1 MPLLLNLSAAP
12 ALDRLMAETD
22 TRGLEWSLQGRTSQ
36 DAWPAIAGIGSLAG
50 AGESEISFAVSKKY
64 LQALLASQARAV
76 IVTPEIDQACLEAEP
91 AWFDRI
97 RVLCNNPYLLYAR
110 LTQWFE
116 RARQPVP
123 DASAPAIHA
132 TAVVAPTAELGEGV
146 RIGPG
151 CVVEE
156 GAKIGARTVL
166 EAACLIGRDVEIG
179 EDSLLHPRVT
189 LYARVQIGARAILH
203 SGVVLGADGFGFAP
217 DHHQAR
223 GGWSKIAQFG
233 RVVLGNDVEVGA
245 NTTIDRGALE
255 DTVIGNDV
263 KIDNQIMIG
272 HNCRIGDHTA
282 IAACVGIAGSTTIGQ
297 RCTLGG
303 AAMFSGHL
311 TVGDDVHIS
320 GGTAVTSDILKP
332 GRYTGVFPYAEH
344 ADWQR
349 NAAVLQQ
356 LAQIRRRVR
365 SLEQGAS
372 SES

>member
-22 TRGLEWSLQGRTSQ
+22 TRGLEWSLPGDTGQK
-36 DAWPAIAGIGSLAG
+36 AWPVIAGIGSLASAG
-50 AGESEISFAVSKKY
+50 ASEISFAVSKKY
-64 LQALLASQARAV
+64 LQALLTSQACAI
-76 IVTPEIDQACLEAEP
+76 IVTPEIDQACLQAQP
-91 AWFDRI
+91 DWSDRA

-110 LTQWFE
+110 LTQWFD
-116 RARQPVP
+116 RASQPVP
-123 DASAPAIHA
+123 DASMPAIDA
-132 TAVVAPTAELGEGV
+132 SAVVSPSAELGAGV

-156 GAKIGARTVL
+156 GASIGAGTVL
-166 EAACLIGRDVEIG
+166 EAACIVGRDVVIG
-179 EDSLLHPRVT
+179 ENSLLHPRVT

-233 RVVLGNDVEVGA
+233 RVVLGDDVEVGA

-282 IAACVGIAGSTTIGQ
+282 IAACAGIAGSTVIGQ
-297 RCTLGG
+297 RCIIGG

-332 GRYTGVFPYAEH
+332 GRYTGVFPLAEH

-356 LAQIRRRVR
+356 LAQIRRRLR